1 MGFTGHDGDDELGL
15 INMRGRIYDPKLGRF
30 LTTDPIVSRPHF
42 GQSWNPYSYVHNSPL
57 NFTDPS
63 GFQDAPTHPEPP
75 VDPEWERD
83 SQVQKILAAGCRGA
97 ECQPRTPAT
106 SDATASKDAARDDTH
121 SAANAARGDVQ
132 QPPGYDLAARA
143 RGFGQAVGGFFAGFA
158 LGSVPY
164 AGVGA
169 QLAFEAKLLDAGTR
183 EARIGLA
190 LGETVGGLFS
200 ALGGV
205 GGEIVGG
212 AASSTGIGA
221 AVGVPVMA
229 VSTVVVV
236 GGLANAAAGV
246 RGLSQVL
253 FSKGAGGDRGGRGR
267 FKSAEDDEEQLRAIE
282 ENKGRLTPSR
292 NAEDGE
298 KTRDAI
304 NSTKKSEQRFK
315 NRLKRWNSDK

>member
-1 MGFTGHDGDDELGL
+1 MD
-15 INMRGRIYDPKLGRF
+15 IMP
-30 LTTDPIVSRPHF
+30 
-42 GQSWNPYSYVHNSPL
+42 PL
-57 NFTDPS
+57 
-63 GFQDAPTHPEPP
+63 
-75 VDPEWERD
+75 
-83 SQVQKILAAGCRGA
+83 
-97 ECQPRTPAT
+97 
-106 SDATASKDAARDDTH
+106 
-121 SAANAARGDVQ
+121 
-132 QPPGYDLAARA
+132 PPGYDLAALA

-200 ALGGV
+200 ALGGL

-246 RGLSQVL
+246 RGLSQLMSTGGGGKGGAPKSGASGGPGAGKRFPESTKDGAEERASGTCV
-253 FSKGAGGDRGGRGR
+253 FCGRETTRTRGPTQRNTDHAVPKSRGGKGAAPFAPDCQ
-267 FKSAEDDEEQLRAIE
+267 AAARA
-282 ENKGRLTPSR
+282 
-292 NAEDGE
+292 DG
-298 KTRDAI
+298 
-304 NSTKKSEQRFK
+304 
-315 NRLKRWNSDK
+315 